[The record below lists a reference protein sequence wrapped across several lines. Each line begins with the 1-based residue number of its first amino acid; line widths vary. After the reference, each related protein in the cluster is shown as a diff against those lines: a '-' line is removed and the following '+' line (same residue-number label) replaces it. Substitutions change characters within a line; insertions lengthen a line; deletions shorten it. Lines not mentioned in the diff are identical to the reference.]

1 MPNERSSEW
10 ADRLNE
16 HFATVGPRVA
26 AALGAARSETDRL
39 PPRPTRVVSGSFRV
53 RPVSLP
59 ELSEA
64 LQRMSASRACG
75 EDGITLD
82 MLRMTFEVTG
92 PHLLSVVNSSIVSGL
107 LPPMWKIAT
116 VVPLHK
122 TGSTE
127 DPNNYR
133 PVSIL
138 PTVANLVE
146 SVVSLQ
152 LMSYLLSH
160 NILCDEQHGFRPGR
174 STESA
179 MLDAVA
185 YLLDGMDRGLVGCLT
200 TADTSKAFDSVQHR
214 RLLEKLGWYGID
226 IHWFENWLSGRKQ
239 SVRGGSGVTLP
250 VTHGVIQGSLLG
262 PALFLLFTNDLV
274 SYMEN
279 SKIVMY
285 ADDVQFLHQ
294 GQPNAL
300 TELKEHVEHTVTAA
314 HRWFTENSLKVN
326 PTKTDLTLVKSKR
339 RLLSSGFDVKFHD
352 VSISPSPAVKVLGV
366 TVDGGLSFEGHVSN
380 VVRRCYATLG
390 GLSKLAHK
398 LPEAVK
404 KMIVEMLIF
413 PHLSYCS
420 TVWAGC
426 NSTQRHRLQKVINHC
441 AQVVK
446 GARRSCHVSPLL
458 ADLKWPSVDQLI
470 MERDVSQMHYL
481 LNHPQAPNSL
491 TEMVEYREQVSHKET
506 RASLAGLLQLPR
518 VRSEHARKSFFPRAI
533 AQWNHAPVEVREARS
548 AAACRRKARKW
559 IEKSN
564 RE

>member
-1 MPNERSSEW
+1 M
-10 ADRLNE
+10 
-16 HFATVGPRVA
+16 
-26 AALGAARSETDRL
+26 
-39 PPRPTRVVSGSFRV
+39 
-53 RPVSLP
+53 
-59 ELSEA
+59 
-64 LQRMSASRACG
+64 
-75 EDGITLD
+75 
-82 MLRMTFEVTG
+82 
-92 PHLLSVVNSSIVSGL
+92 
-107 LPPMWKIAT
+107 
-116 VVPLHK
+116 
-122 TGSTE
+122 
-127 DPNNYR
+127 
-133 PVSIL
+133 
-138 PTVANLVE
+138 
-146 SVVSLQ
+146 
-152 LMSYLLSH
+152 
-160 NILCDEQHGFRPGR
+160 
-174 STESA
+174 
-179 MLDAVA
+179 
-185 YLLDGMDRGLVGCLT
+185 
-200 TADTSKAFDSVQHR
+200 
-214 RLLEKLGWYGID
+214 
-226 IHWFENWLSGRKQ
+226 
-239 SVRGGSGVTLP
+239 
-250 VTHGVIQGSLLG
+250 
-262 PALFLLFTNDLV
+262 
-274 SYMEN
+274 
-279 SKIVMY
+279 
-285 ADDVQFLHQ
+285 
-294 GQPNAL
+294 
-300 TELKEHVEHTVTAA
+300 
-314 HRWFTENSLKVN
+314 
-326 PTKTDLTLVKSKR
+326 
-339 RLLSSGFDVKFHD
+339 
-352 VSISPSPAVKVLGV
+352 

-533 AQWNHAPVEVREARS
+533 AQWNQAPVEVREARS
-548 AAACRRKARKW
+548 AAVCRRKARKW

>member
-1 MPNERSSEW
+1 M
-10 ADRLNE
+10 
-16 HFATVGPRVA
+16 
-26 AALGAARSETDRL
+26 
-39 PPRPTRVVSGSFRV
+39 
-53 RPVSLP
+53 
-59 ELSEA
+59 
-64 LQRMSASRACG
+64 
-75 EDGITLD
+75 
-82 MLRMTFEVTG
+82 
-92 PHLLSVVNSSIVSGL
+92 
-107 LPPMWKIAT
+107 K
-116 VVPLHK
+116 
-122 TGSTE
+122 ST
-127 DPNNYR
+127 
-133 PVSIL
+133 IL
-138 PTVANLVE
+138 T
-146 SVVSLQ
+146 Q
-152 LMSYLLSH
+152 
-160 NILCDEQHGFRPGR
+160 
-174 STESA
+174 
-179 MLDAVA
+179 
-185 YLLDGMDRGLVGCLT
+185 
-200 TADTSKAFDSVQHR
+200 
-214 RLLEKLGWYGID
+214 
-226 IHWFENWLSGRKQ
+226 
-239 SVRGGSGVTLP
+239 GVTLP

-262 PALFLLFTNDLV
+262 PVLFLLFTNDLV
-274 SYMEN
+274 SYMDN

-294 GQPNAL
+294 GRPNAL

-314 HRWFTENSLKVN
+314 HCWFTENSLKVN

-339 RLLSSGFDVKFHD
+339 RRLSSGFNVKFDD
-352 VSISPSPAVKVLGV
+352 VTISPSPAVKVLGV

-470 MERDVSQMHYL
+470 TERDVSQLHYL
-481 LNHPQAPNSL
+481 LNHPQAPSSL

-518 VRSEHARKSFFPRAI
+518 VRSEHARRSFFPRAI

-548 AAACRRKARKW
+548 AAVCRRKARQW
-559 IEKSN
+559 IEKLN
-564 RE
+564 RGWCLMFTVLALWFLRCGWWCLVYLHHFYCIPLKIFECFYVSMWHLSGIAML